1 MAGGFRLTTFF
12 DTMDDMEKMR
22 RDVVRISR
30 LQDQSQYQWAD
41 DFVPGTMAE
50 RLRIAWDL
58 TRDIFSIEGRYDVER
73 RLQRHVVVL
82 AKRGR

>member
-1 MAGGFRLTTFF
+1 MAVMG
-12 DTMDDMEKMR
+12 KMR
-22 RDVVRISR
+22 RDVVRIGR
-30 LQDQSQYQWAD
+30 LQDQSRHQWVD

-50 RLRIAWDL
+50 RLKIAWDL
-58 TRDIFSIEGRYDVER
+58 TTEIFSIEGRYDVER